1 MLAFANASIDFPE
14 FFLEGITPEI
24 LIRVGLSALAG
35 TLLGIERERHGRAAG
50 LRTTLLVSMAAC
62 IAMILSDEFYRHS
75 FALQNSTGS
84 WHPDPARLAAGV
96 LSGMGFLGA
105 GVIIRQNN
113 HMIRGVTT
121 AATLWFV
128 TIIGLAFGA
137 GAIGVGL
144 VALASSIL
152 ILGLIPYLESM
163 IKNDWYSDL
172 GVSFSPATCSVDL
185 LVRAL
190 APLGVKV
197 KAIDIDEDL
206 VNGRS
211 QVTLH
216 LRYKRKS
223 MVAFTDSITDVIR
236 AVPGVSRISFK
247 S

>member
-1 MLAFANASIDFPE
+1 MTTTAMIDFPG
-14 FFLEGITPEI
+14 FFTQGVTWEI
-24 LIRVGLSALAG
+24 LIRLGLAASAG
-35 TLLGIERERHGRAAG
+35 TLLGIEREKHGRAAG
-50 LRTTLLVSMAAC
+50 LRTTLLVCLAAC
-62 IAMILSDEFYRHS
+62 IAMIISDAFYQNS
-75 FALQNSTGS
+75 FALQSDASG

-105 GVIIRQNN
+105 GVIIRQSN
-113 HMIRGVTT
+113 HMVRGVTT

-128 TIIGLAFGA
+128 TIIGLAFGV

-144 VALASSIL
+144 VATVCSIL
-152 ILGLIPYLESM
+152 ILVLIPYIESM

-172 GVSFSPATCSVDL
+172 GVSFAPSACSVDV
-185 LVRAL
+185 LVNAL

-197 KAIDIDEDL
+197 KGIDIEEDL
-206 VNGRS
+206 GKDHC

-223 MVAFTDSITDVIR
+223 MVAFTESITGAIR
-236 AVPGVSRISFK
+236 EVPGVSRISFQ